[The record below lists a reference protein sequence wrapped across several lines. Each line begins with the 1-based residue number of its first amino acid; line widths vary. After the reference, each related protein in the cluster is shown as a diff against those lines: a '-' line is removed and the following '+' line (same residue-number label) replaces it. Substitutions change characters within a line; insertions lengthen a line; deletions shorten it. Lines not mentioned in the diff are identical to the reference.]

1 MNTGRIK
8 AALEIIIYGHIL
20 NWPWRS
26 GTKRRQVRGEATRKA
41 VLEYLKRYAKLYSNI
56 PPSDNDGEKAAEEE
70 RIFTIWL
77 QGEENAPN
85 IVKACFRSIRRN
97 CRQKLTIL
105 DSESLKDWID
115 LPDTIMRKWQEGKIK
130 PAHFTDICRTE
141 LLYRHGGIWLDA
153 TAFVTSPVPDF
164 IMNED
169 FFIFMSYGNL
179 SGSYAFIQN
188 CFFRARKGSYLI
200 KAWNTAIQT
209 YWQYED
215 STVDYFVH
223 QLLFESVV
231 ENNPLARALFDKMPK
246 ISQDPTHALWWGY
259 RDKPF
264 NQAVF
269 DEITSGSFFQKT
281 EYKSESASNPV
292 SGSFS
297 DIMQKM

>member
-8 AALEIIIYGHIL
+8 TALKIIIYGHIL

-26 GTKRRQVRGEATRKA
+26 GTRRRQVRGEATRKA
-41 VLEYLKRYAKLYSNI
+41 VLEYLKRYAKQYSNI
-56 PPSDNDGEKAAEEE
+56 PPSPTEEEKAAEEE

-231 ENNPLARALFDKMPK
+231 ENNPLARTLFDKMPK
-246 ISQDPTHALWWGY
+246 ISQDPTHELWWGY
-259 RDKPF
+259 RDRPF
-264 NQAVF
+264 NKAIF
-269 DEITSGSFFQKT
+269 DEITSGAFFQKT
-281 EYKSESASNPV
+281 EYKSESASRPI

-297 DIMQKM
+297 DIMQNM